1 MTTDFEYIESESISM
16 ANDVRIL
23 QNLSDL
29 LDRIDMLNMYAS
41 LFLTALGLIGNVIAL
56 VVLVSARNKLPR
68 LVGLNNLAFLTL
80 VNTSFLLIQFYTYTY
95 TRIIYHFNIDY
106 DKTLQFFD
114 SSQLV
119 CKLLMYLRYTVR
131 LLNAI
136 FTVCFSV
143 ERLIA
148 VYCPLRIRSLDQKCA
163 KFFQLGVLV
172 AVLAP
177 SYSLYFIELVPSD
190 ASRQVHDRFN
200 VTKAFSFNSIAPVIS
215 KHTCAAEN
223 FKLSLTL
230 HCLMFLF
237 ILVSFLIVSFCIT
250 AIIIKLNKNNRFVF
264 EYQSRSTEMNANGG
278 EFDPVVHP
286 SSVVD
291 VRHHRRYRKG
301 VRLIYNKK
309 HDTKMLS
316 SISVS
321 FVLFNASYVAS
332 IFYLLAYTVNM
343 TDIYGLSIE
352 YLESKIKMQSL
363 IITADTLQLVNF
375 SITGLLFFFSGRI
388 FRIHAVRFFR
398 KLKIF

>member
-1 MTTDFEYIESESISM
+1 MTTEYTIEGGINM
-16 ANDVRIL
+16 TNDVRIL

-29 LDRIDMLNMYAS
+29 LNRLDVFNMCAS
-41 LFLTALGLIGNVIAL
+41 LFLTVLGLIANVIAL

-80 VNTSFLLIQFYTYTY
+80 VNTSFLLIQFYMYTY

-106 DKTLQFFD
+106 NKSLQFFD

-119 CKLLMYLRYTVR
+119 CKLLMYLRYTAR
-131 LLNAI
+131 LLNVI

-200 VTKAFSFNSIAPVIS
+200 VTKAFSFNSIAPVIG
-215 KHTCAAEN
+215 KHTCAAGN

-237 ILVSFLIVSFCIT
+237 ILVSFLVVSFCIT
-250 AIIIKLNKNNRFVF
+250 AIIIKLNKNKRFVF
-264 EYQSRSTEMNANGG
+264 EYQSRSTGMNASGG
-278 EFDPVVHP
+278 EFDPVVRP
-286 SSVVD
+286 SSSVD
-291 VRHHRRYRKG
+291 LRHHQRSYRKG

-321 FVLFNASYVAS
+321 FVLFNAPYVAS
-332 IFYLLAYTVNM
+332 IFYLLTYTVNVS
-343 TDIYGLSIE
+343 DIYGLSIE
-352 YLESKIKMQSL
+352 YLKSKIKMQSL